1 MYVHAVNN
9 AKSATNSPRTVRMHL
24 FDAIRSVSLG
34 SKILVAGTHRLDY
47 FDDVFTD
54 DVFEVAT
61 TIVLATKAMINAK
74 LHQVSD
80 ERNVK
85 NMSLAKMIALGDNP
99 RVWYTVARRAWEAV
113 ARTVAIKAL
122 ASAVFC
128 RGLVYKRKKT
138 I

>member
-1 MYVHAVNN
+1 M
-9 AKSATNSPRTVRMHL
+9 NSPHTVRMHL
-24 FDAIRSVSLG
+24 FDAVRSVSLG

-54 DVFEVAT
+54 DVVEVAT

-85 NMSLAKMIALGDNP
+85 NMSLAKTIALGDNP
-99 RVWYTVARRAWEAV
+99 RVWYTVARRAWKV
-113 ARTVAIKAL
+113 VVRTVAIKAL
-122 ASAVFC
+122 APAVFC
-128 RGLVYKRKKT
+128 GGLVYKRVQSKLPT
-138 I
+138 V